1 MSTIVSLNMMRDDK
15 ILKMDSTSP
24 LRKRSATFEIFDSV
38 RWIDNPQVRIACWIP
53 HYSRPYFDQ
62 NV

>member
-24 LRKRSATFEIFDSV
+24 LRKRSATFEIFDGHFLL
-38 RWIDNPQVRIACWIP
+38 PQ
-53 HYSRPYFDQ
+53 FDLSIITLA
-62 NV
+62 